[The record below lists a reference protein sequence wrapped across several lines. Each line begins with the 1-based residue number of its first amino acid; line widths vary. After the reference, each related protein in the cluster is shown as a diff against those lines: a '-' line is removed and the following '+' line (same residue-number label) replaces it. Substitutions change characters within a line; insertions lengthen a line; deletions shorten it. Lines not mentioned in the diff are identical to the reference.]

1 MSDFELFPYRIFLDS
16 SILQTLQDY
25 GGFLYENEPLEARDN
40 IHRDLNGVTKLEALR
55 SIMRI
60 SERAPF
66 EFAISNH
73 SFDEVAAKNDKRY
86 LQWAYDVLDHW
97 LSCEAE
103 LSNTPEKNEKIAKID
118 ALSYGYLSLGDKNLI
133 KDAIDYDCDCFLTM
147 ENRLPKNANHIEKTL
162 GIRVL
167 SPIELWKLIE
177 PWENLFV

>member
-1 MSDFELFPYRIFLDS
+1 MSDFELFPQRIFLDS

-25 GGFLYENEPLEARDN
+25 GGFLYENEPLEENDN
-40 IHRDLNGVTKLEALR
+40 LYHDMKGLPKLEALR

-60 SERAPF
+60 TERAPF

-73 SFDEVAAKNDKRY
+73 SFDEVAAKNDKQY

-103 LSNTPEKNEKIAKID
+103 LSNNPEKTEKITKID
-118 ALSYGYLSLGDKNLI
+118 TLSYGYLSIGDKNLI
-133 KDAIDYDCDCFLTM
+133 KDAIKYECDVFLTM
-147 ENRLPKNANHIEKTL
+147 ENRLPKNADHIEKTL

-177 PWENLFV
+177 PWVNLFI